1 MTPRRH
7 PPEHTVPVLHVVIPF
22 LDEEST
28 LNTIVDRLEACP
40 WPEGWSASV
49 VLVDDGSGPNA
60 ADASKR
66 LAGSDR
72 EIDVRLLQHEANR
85 GKGAAL
91 RTGFQKILETAD
103 EADLVG
109 VQDADLEYD
118 PTDLARIVTIL
129 IEATPKIDAVFG
141 NRWSTSRGTTIRRI
155 HRLGNQ
161 TLTRISN
168 VLTGLSLSD
177 MECCYKVIR
186 VPMLRR
192 ILPDLDENR
201 FAIEP
206 QLAASL
212 ARHGAKLMETPV
224 SYEPRSFSE
233 GKKIGARDGIAAVL
247 AMLREWRRTRRHR
260 GGEA

>member
-1 MTPRRH
+1 M
-7 PPEHTVPVLHVVIPF
+7 PVLHVVIPF

-40 WPEGWSASV
+40 WPEGWSASI

-60 ADASKR
+60 AHASKR
-66 LAGSDR
+66 LAGSVRD
-72 EIDVRLLQHEANR
+72 IDIQLLQHEVNR

-91 RTGFQKILETAD
+91 QTGFQKILETAD

-118 PTDLARIVTIL
+118 PADLARIITTL
-129 IEATPKIDAVFG
+129 TGATPKIDAVFG
-141 NRWSTSRGTTIRRI
+141 NRWNAPRGTTIRRI
-155 HRLGNQ
+155 HRIGNQ

-168 VLTGLSLSD
+168 ALTGLSLSD

-212 ARHGAKLMETPV
+212 ARHNARLMEAPV
-224 SYEPRSFSE
+224 AYEPRSFSE
-233 GKKIGARDGIAAVL
+233 GKKIGFRDGISAIL

-260 GGEA
+260 GNEA